1 MQPGMT
7 EQRPKR
13 EWQPHLLEEVQPWYK
28 TLGQNLRSFLSEP
41 MGGSPRLDGRI
52 RTPGLR
58 LDVEI
63 HPWHHAFTDI
73 FDSIR
78 QLMQK
83 EVLPAGA
90 MRIKIKDI
98 WDLSAWKGQFER
110 SELYSALVHSVVIA
124 LLTLPFLITSTEAK
138 QDKPIVLVE
147 DLGDIGQYKVTL
159 PASTKKAGGGGGG
172 GERNPLPASKGRLPK
187 FSLNAQLTPPAAVIR
202 NPNPRLAAEPTVV
215 VPPDIHIQS
224 PNIAAYG
231 DPTSSATIPSS
242 GPGFGGGIGT
252 GSGGGVGSGG
262 GPGVGPG
269 RGGGYGGGIFRI
281 GGNVSA
287 PVCIYCPQPEYSD
300 EARKAR
306 YQGVVVLWAVV
317 DESGQVRDVRISKSL
332 GMGLDEE
339 AIRTVKNWRFKPA
352 ERQGKSVP
360 VYMTIEVDFHLY

>member
-1 MQPGMT
+1 
-7 EQRPKR
+7 
-13 EWQPHLLEEVQPWYK
+13 
-28 TLGQNLRSFLSEP
+28 
-41 MGGSPRLDGRI
+41 MGSTPPSRAPL

-63 HPWHHAFTDI
+63 HPWHHAFSDV

-78 QLMQK
+78 EYRRQQQ
-83 EVLPAGA
+83 LPAGTK
-90 MRIKIKDI
+90 RIKIQDI
-98 WDLSAWKGQFER
+98 WDLSVWKGQFER
-110 SELYSALVHSVVIA
+110 SELYSALAHTVILA

-138 QDKPIVLVE
+138 QDKPVVLVGG
-147 DLGDIGQYKVTL
+147 DLSDIGQYKVTL
-159 PASTKKAGGGGGG
+159 PTSTKKSGGGGGG

-231 DPTSSATIPSS
+231 DPTSNANIPSS

-269 RGGGYGGGIFRI
+269 RGGGYGGGVFRI
-281 GGNVSA
+281 GGSVSA
-287 PVCIYCPQPEYSD
+287 PVCIYCPDPEYSE

-306 YQGVVVLWAVV
+306 YQGVVVLWAVI
-317 DESGQVRDVRISKSL
+317 DESGHPRDIRVAKSL

-339 AIRTVKNWRFKPA
+339 AIRAVQGWRFKPS
-352 ERQGKSVP
+352 ERYGKAVP